1 MVIYNVGSVREEPIK
16 GNIWL
21 FDSLIHLVLE
31 VGNTK
36 HSKQYKHRGPV
47 NLLITE
53 CKKQLYNEEF
63 KVCSYF

>member
-16 GNIWL
+16 GDILL

-47 NLLITE
+47 NFLITE
-53 CKKQLYNEEF
+53 CKMQPYNEGF
-63 KVCSYF
+63 KVCSYS

>member
-31 VGNTK
+31 VGNTTTV
-36 HSKQYKHRGPV
+36 S
-47 NLLITE
+47 NTNTE
-53 CKKQLYNEEF
+53 ARSTF
-63 KVCSYF
+63 